1 MTPAKPDRSA
11 AAAEESDLGGGC
23 EKLTAR
29 QQSRKT
35 HRSMAVEERRSL
47 GSSRRRNPPLDG
59 GYRKR
64 PSSPLIKLQPRLNEG
79 NISHALNLGTFA
91 E

>member
-11 AAAEESDLGGGC
+11 AAAEESDLDSSR

-35 HRSMAVEERRSL
+35 HRSMAVEESRLL
-47 GSSRRRNPPLDG
+47 GSSRGRNPPLDG

-64 PSSPLIKLQPRLNEG
+64 PSSPLTKLQPHPNEG